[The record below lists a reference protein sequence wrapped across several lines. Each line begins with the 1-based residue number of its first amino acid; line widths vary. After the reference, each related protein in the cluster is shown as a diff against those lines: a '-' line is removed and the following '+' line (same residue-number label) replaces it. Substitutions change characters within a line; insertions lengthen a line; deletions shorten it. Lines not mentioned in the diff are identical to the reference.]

1 MEWFCTDGL
10 LASTLYVGTHAIY
23 QNSRCLWGNH
33 DHLGRGVEY
42 ICIYPCCIR
51 RAGLFVFQS
60 FFFGF
65 RHCILETAKQLLT
78 LGIFWNKEREKKK
91 TKHNL
96 LSNCEMRHATK
107 TADCDYLSKLQR
119 NSLHM
124 DSTSRQSGWLRPG
137 VPARFSYLKLI
148 LICRVLSSQTR
159 VCGEREK
166 RRKGYSPICI
176 AVGSLFSETDNL
188 FTAKTLSFTKEL
200 NWREGW
206 EKGFKETERFI
217 PVPIE
222 KGAESWETNNSRT
235 TNCKGTPRCTHTI

>member
-1 MEWFCTDGL
+1 
-10 LASTLYVGTHAIY
+10 
-23 QNSRCLWGNH
+23 
-33 DHLGRGVEY
+33 
-42 ICIYPCCIR
+42 
-51 RAGLFVFQS
+51 
-60 FFFGF
+60 
-65 RHCILETAKQLLT
+65 
-78 LGIFWNKEREKKK
+78 
-91 TKHNL
+91 
-96 LSNCEMRHATK
+96 MRHATK
-107 TADCDYLSKLQR
+107 AANRDYLSKLQR
-119 NSLHM
+119 NSLHT
-124 DSTSRQSGWLRPG
+124 DSTYRQSGWLRPG

-166 RRKGYSPICI
+166 GILLFALQSVVCFPRLTIYLRPKRK
-176 AVGSLFSETDNL
+176 
-188 FTAKTLSFTKEL
+188 LSFTKEL